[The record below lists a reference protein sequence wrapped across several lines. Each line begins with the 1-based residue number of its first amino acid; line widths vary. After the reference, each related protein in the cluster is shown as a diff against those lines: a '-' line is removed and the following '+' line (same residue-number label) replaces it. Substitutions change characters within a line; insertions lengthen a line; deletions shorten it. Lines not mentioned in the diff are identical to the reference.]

1 MKTPFKLKSGNKS
14 SFKNLGSSPIYQ
26 KPGGIKGEAIDHWN
40 KYKSS
45 QAKWAKAHD
54 AAIDRLATNPKT
66 ANLPAKEFDALLDKT
81 SKLYTK
87 QAPKAKVKAPKA
99 KVSVSKLPPLSTA
112 KKELAKKLSTKTVE
126 KGDLVSKKPT
136 SITSGTTKAMKNVP
150 KQFTNLSKTK
160 MLKEV
165 PRAKRMLKQVVKA
178 GRIGLK
184 GSIAGGLITEG
195 LLAAY
200 KSGQKHSGG
209 KAVKGQK
216 TGVVAP
222 KKSIFKKKD
231 RY

>member
-40 KYKSS
+40 KYKSTK
-45 QAKWAKAHD
+45 AKWAKAHD

-87 QAPKAKVKAPKA
+87 QAPKV
-99 KVSVSKLPPLSTA
+99 
-112 KKELAKKLSTKTVE
+112 TK
-126 KGDLVSKKPT
+126 DLVSKKPT
-136 SITSGTTKAMKNVP
+136 SITSGTAKAMQNVP
-150 KQFTNLSKTK
+150 KQFVKKTTSKTLGK
-160 MLKEV
+160 LATGTIRKGASRILGG
-165 PRAKRMLKQVVKA
+165 PAAALA
-178 GRIGLK
+178 GAAYG
-184 GSIAGGLITEG
+184 
-195 LLAAY
+195 AY

-222 KKSIFKKKD
+222 DPKKSIFKKKD

>member
-87 QAPKAKVKAPKA
+87 P
-99 KVSVSKLPPLSTA
+99 
-112 KKELAKKLSTKTVE
+112 TK
-126 KGDLVSKKPT
+126 LVSKKPT
-136 SITSGTTKAMKNVP
+136 SITSGTAKAMQNVP

-222 KKSIFKKKD
+222 KKSIWNKKK
-231 RY
+231 